1 MIQLPDEAYKIR
13 FTTLIDRVK
22 NIIKIYKGG
31 DCLTSVETMKVDIPA
46 EIFNKYVE
54 LCKIANVN
62 PIVKIIEDLECRIGS
77 VEVNEYAN
85 GYKEL
90 FNF

>member
-1 MIQLPDEAYKIR
+1 MIQYTDEAYKINYRR
-13 FTTLIDRVK
+13 FIDQVK

-31 DCLTSVETMKVDIPA
+31 ECLMAVETIKVDIPI
-46 EIFNKYVE
+46 EIFNTYVE

-62 PIVKIIEDLECRIGS
+62 PIDKIIEDLECRIGS

-85 GYKEL
+85 GYREL